1 MLNLSLGHVQ
11 ALAATLGK
19 LASWWPQPAL
29 EDRPLGDVLKV
40 VPAEDA
46 AFVVGLLVWGGWIR
60 ETPRPNRRRRGRVGA
75 ASRDRPDD
83 GPKAARGRS
92 WMVRA
97 PDDLPAPGPTRKQLI
112 SHV

>member
-75 ASRDRPDD
+75 ASGDRPDD

-97 PDDLPAPGPTRKQLI
+97 PTTCLRPALPAN
-112 SHV
+112 S